1 MTPSRTKLLHHIAT
15 ALGLIF
21 LGLWYL
27 LFKQLGVL
35 DWIMHLVPASH
46 AGAGLMLG
54 IAIVMIPG
62 FFIWKLY
69 NRWVERRLQIRGRYY
84 EDEYYESTASTRKLG
99 ENEDPEK

>member
-15 ALGLIF
+15 AAGLLF

-27 LFKQLGVL
+27 LFKQLGIL
-35 DWIMHLVPASH
+35 DWIVNLVPSSH

-54 IAIVMIPG
+54 IATVMIPG

-69 NRWVERRLQIRGRYY
+69 NRWVERRLDIRGRYH
-84 EDEYYESTASTRKLG
+84 EDSYYEQQPGK
-99 ENEDPEK
+99 DDD

>member
-1 MTPSRTKLLHHIAT
+1 MSPARTKLLHHIAT

-27 LFKQLGVL
+27 LFQQLGVL
-35 DWIMHLVPASH
+35 DWITGLVPATH

-54 IAIVMIPG
+54 IATVMIPG

-69 NRWVERRLQIRGRYY
+69 NRWVERRLKIRGMYY
-84 EDEYYESTASTRKLG
+84 EDSYYQQ
-99 ENEDPEK
+99 DPDKHKD

>member
-1 MTPSRTKLLHHIAT
+1 MSPAKTKLLHHIAT
-15 ALGLIF
+15 ALGLLF

-35 DWIMHLVPASH
+35 DWIMDLVPRSH

-54 IAIVMIPG
+54 IATVMIPG

-84 EDEYYESTASTRKLG
+84 EDDYYKSTPGTAKRDES
-99 ENEDPEK
+99 EDPGK

>member
-1 MTPSRTKLLHHIAT
+1 MTPANKKLLHHIAT
-15 ALGLIF
+15 ALGLVF

-27 LFKQLGVL
+27 LFKQLGAL
-35 DWIMHLVPASH
+35 DWVISLVPSSH

-69 NRWVERRLQIRGRYY
+69 NRWVERRLDIRGRYY
-84 EDEYYESTASTRKLG
+84 EDSYYRP
-99 ENEDPEK
+99 DPDKDD